1 MAALTHF
8 TQHFANT
15 VWGTP
20 LVALLLGSAK
30 ANWQRPNGSPI
41 FVGFLSSRSSSAL
54 P

>member
-8 TQHFANT
+8 TQQFANT

-30 ANWQRPNGSPI
+30 AIWRKPNGSPI
-41 FVGFLSSRSSSAL
+41 SAGFLSSQSSSTL
-54 P
+54 L